1 MFVPWRC
8 RHEWG
13 FPRRWPE
20 FEGKTEV
27 DVQRCL
33 RCGDYRVSPIQFG
46 RLAPSQESRMQQC
59 VAVRA

>member
-1 MFVPWRC
+1 MLVPWRC

-20 FEGKTEV
+20 FEGKPQV

-33 RCGDYRVSPIQFG
+33 RCGTYRLSPIQFG
-46 RLAPSQESRMQQC
+46 RHAPSQERRIEQC
-59 VAVRA
+59 SEVHA

>member
-20 FEGKTEV
+20 FEGKRQV
-27 DVQRCL
+27 DVQCCL
-33 RCGDYRVSPIQFG
+33 RCGEYRLSAIQFG
-46 RLAPSQESRMQQC
+46 RFAPSQESHLERC
-59 VAVRA
+59 VEVRA